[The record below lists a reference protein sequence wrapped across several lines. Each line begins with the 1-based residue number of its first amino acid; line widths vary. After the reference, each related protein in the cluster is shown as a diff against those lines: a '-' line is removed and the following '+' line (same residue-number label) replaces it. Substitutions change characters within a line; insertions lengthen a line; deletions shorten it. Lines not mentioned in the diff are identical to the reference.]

1 MSFLITDAYA
11 NTTAAATG
19 AASSSYTSILF
30 LVIFFVAF
38 YFLVLRPQN
47 KRQKEKMA
55 MINNVSKGDEIVTAG
70 GIMGRITELDENF
83 IEIEIA
89 TNVKVKIQ
97 RNAIAGTLPKGTVKI

>member
-1 MSFLITDAYA
+1 MSFLITDALA
-11 NTTAAATG
+11 NTPGAATG
-19 AASSSYTSILF
+19 TASSGYTSILF

-55 MINNVSKGDEIVTAG
+55 LINNVAKGDEIVTAG
-70 GIMGRITELDENF
+70 GIMGKITELDENF